1 MVRAIYITYAFIVD
15 ENGTWNN
22 LTGYPKSRDSKT
34 LDNDLDVTLARAN
47 KDNADAWG
55 NINNTDTR
63 QIGTVFT
70 VDVSGMMVI
79 PPKSRGALAELPD
92 PEPEPEDEPV
102 EAEAE

>member
-79 PPKSRGALAELPD
+79 PPKSRGALAGVPD
-92 PEPEPEDEPV
+92 PEPTPPEV
-102 EAEAE
+102 EG

>member
-1 MVRAIYITYAFIVD
+1 MTRAIYITYAFVVD
-15 ENGTWNN
+15 ATGKWSD
-22 LTGYPKSRDSKT
+22 LSGYPKSRDSKT

-47 KDNADAWG
+47 KDNADAWS

-70 VDVSGMMVI
+70 VDASGIMVI

-92 PEPEPEDEPV
+92 PEPEPEPV
-102 EAEAE
+102 EE